1 MGKNKTQYQGP
12 RPLRQHLTIE
22 SQIEGFEPKSA
33 QEALY
38 AGSTRYVNKEG
49 KVTKLRNIDN
59 PKRQKTKNQLSHGNT
74 ETAESRKLNG
84 QVGGKR
90 LKGLQLRKED
100 YIKAF
105 GVEAGTAAW
114 ETEKTNTNLLK
125 SQQTPG
131 FDIDHIQSVAN
142 GGVDGS
148 RNKRLLESVINQSE
162 GARTLSHLQRRA
174 LGLEGGPETY
184 IKTNGPWA
192 TQEMNE
198 KIVSGEIELPEPTN
212 RTKAKKLY
220 KELRY
225 GSRIAGQSPHVY
237 ANFTGDLIGTVID
250 GASYFADREIE
261 NLVDLTLS
269 SGQTLTSLTGS
280 VFNFVGMENVGLA
293 ITLVGDRLAT
303 IEKLIN
309 ISREGWSHKTRKV
322 TGGTTEPW
330 KIK

>member
-1 MGKNKTQYQGP
+1 MGKNRKQYQGP
-12 RPLRQHLTIE
+12 RPLAQHLTIG
-22 SQIEGFEPKSA
+22 SQIEGFEPKNA

-38 AGSTRYVNKEG
+38 SGSSRYVNKEG

-59 PKRQKTKNQLSHGNT
+59 PKRQKAKNQLSHGNT
-74 ETAESRKLNG
+74 ETLESRKLNG
-84 QVGGKR
+84 QVDGKR
-90 LKGLQLRKED
+90 LKGLQLRKKD

-114 ETEKTNTNLLK
+114 ETEKTNTKLLK

-148 RNKRLLESVINQSE
+148 RNKRLLESIINQSE
-162 GARTLSHLQRRA
+162 GARTLSKAQRRA

-192 TQEMNE
+192 TKEMNE
-198 KIVSGEIELPEPTN
+198 KIISGEIELPEPTN
-212 RTKAKKLY
+212 RAKAKKLY
-220 KELRY
+220 KELRF
-225 GSRIAGQSPHVY
+225 GARIAGQSPYVY
-237 ANFTGDLIGTVID
+237 ANFGGDLVGTIID
-250 GASYFADREIE
+250 GASFIADPELE
-261 NLVDLTLS
+261 NFVDLALS
-269 SGQTLTSLTGS
+269 SGQTLTSLAGS
-280 VFNFVGMENVGLA
+280 VFNFFGMENVGLG

-303 IEKLIN
+303 IEKLLN
-309 ISREGWSHKTRKV
+309 MSREGWSNKTRKV
-322 TGGTTEPW
+322 TGGATNPW